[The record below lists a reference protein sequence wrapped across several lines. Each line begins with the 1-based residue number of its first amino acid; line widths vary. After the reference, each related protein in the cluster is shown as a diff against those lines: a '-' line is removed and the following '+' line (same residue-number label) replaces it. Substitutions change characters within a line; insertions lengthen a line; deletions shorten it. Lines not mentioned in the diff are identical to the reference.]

1 MYPQDSKNPNPNT
14 HVRLTNIYRYYH
26 DAMLD
31 KWLTKT
37 ACIVQPT
44 FLKVLTAFLDSNLV
58 FVSPRQIQQV
68 HKVGV
73 FFISYAKISS
83 DNYKKNIKRVFTEL
97 TISQRAFS

>member
-14 HVRLTNIYRYYH
+14 HVRLLQVLTNIYRYYH

-44 FLKVLTAFLDSNLV
+44 FLKVLTASLD
-58 FVSPRQIQQV
+58 
-68 HKVGV
+68 
-73 FFISYAKISS
+73 
-83 DNYKKNIKRVFTEL
+83 
-97 TISQRAFS
+97 